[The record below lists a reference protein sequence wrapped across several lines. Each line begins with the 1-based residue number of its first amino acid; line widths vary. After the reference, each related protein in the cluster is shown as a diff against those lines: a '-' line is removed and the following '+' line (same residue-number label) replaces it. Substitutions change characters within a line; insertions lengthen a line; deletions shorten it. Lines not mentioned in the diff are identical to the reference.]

1 MLCYCCVGTHLASI
15 QISTKQIVVQYTHRS
30 ITMRRMYRFDVF
42 FPPPLSPLPCFP
54 CLPSFFTGANIAYDT
69 LSVSLLRSFFLK
81 LFVLYKITTAH
92 KHHMLRRLHVYMY
105 SAFDSSHFVFIRLS
119 ML

>member
-42 FPPPLSPLPCFP
+42 FPPLFPLTLFP
-54 CLPSFFTGANIAYDT
+54 MLTFFFYWREY
-69 LSVSLLRSFFLK
+69 SL
-81 LFVLYKITTAH
+81 
-92 KHHMLRRLHVYMY
+92 
-105 SAFDSSHFVFIRLS
+105 
-119 ML
+119 